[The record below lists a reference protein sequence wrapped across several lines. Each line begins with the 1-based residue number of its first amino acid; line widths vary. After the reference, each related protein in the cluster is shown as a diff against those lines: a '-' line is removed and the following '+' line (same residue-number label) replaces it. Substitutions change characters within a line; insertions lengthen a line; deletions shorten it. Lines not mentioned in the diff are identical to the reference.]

1 MREAERIAQEL
12 RYSFEGGAWH
22 GPAVLEVL
30 AGLDATHAAA
40 HPVRNAHSIWE
51 IALHIRVWN
60 DVALRRTRGE
70 TLQPTPAEDWP
81 AVGDTSEESWQETV
95 QSLKLANAKLYNAIA
110 GMPDP
115 KLKEAV
121 PGKPAEYHTFYFE
134 LHGVVQHNIYHAGQ
148 IAVLKKALLS

>member
-30 AGLDATHAAA
+30 EGIDAKQAAA
-40 HPVRNAHSIWE
+40 HPVANAHSIWE
-51 IALHIRVWN
+51 IVLHIRVWN
-60 DVALRRTRGE
+60 DVVLRRTRGE
-70 TLQPTPAEDWP
+70 TFEPTPDEDWP
-81 AVGDTSEESWQETV
+81 AVVDGGEEAWQDTI
-95 QSLKLANAKLYNAIA
+95 QSLKLANAKAYNAIA

-115 KLKEAV
+115 KLKEPV

-134 LHGVVQHNIYHAGQ
+134 LHGLVQHNTYHAGQ
-148 IAVLKKALLS
+148 IAVLKKGA